1 MPLACA
7 KGALSTTETA
17 CGIRRRQFVC
27 RQFVFKHTMPMTS
40 PSIEDGVATSPRK
53 YSSAFRS
60 NVGRM
65 AKISDKES
73 TNLQYEVKQYDTAV
87 CVERSPRKLAAVFS
101 PRTGKAITFAD
112 GRPVT
117 ESKKVVAEPTI
128 YTYDT
133 DSVHMNK
140 TTIRHGQE
148 HNPEVLLIGT
158 LYSKCIRALT
168 FENVWQDYAVRNYS
182 FNHTS
187 DRFRCRP

>member
-1 MPLACA
+1 
-7 KGALSTTETA
+7 
-17 CGIRRRQFVC
+17 
-27 RQFVFKHTMPMTS
+27 MTS

-148 HNPEVLLIGT
+148 HNPEVLYIGT
-158 LYSKCIRALT
+158 LLHYLCSTCIRALT

-187 DRFRCRP
+187 DRFRFRP